1 MTPFSTFT
9 QPAQFLPR
17 PFRRK
22 LEDERQEERMSFWK
36 QASSHTLVTASAFAV
51 MFIGFS
57 PGNAQSNPELT
68 LEQALKALPN
78 SLDWQQADL
87 SYLTAQK
94 SLDSARAAAG
104 LRVNAGADTN
114 LGFPSS
120 GNSSQTLSVSA
131 TASLT
136 VLPWSSTFDAV
147 RSAER
152 ALIRAELDRNDSRS
166 TLALNVFNQYF
177 TARLSSS
184 DVELG
189 KTNLGLS
196 EAQLKVAT
204 AQQKNGQISKD
215 TLLNAQKS
223 LETSKLNLEQ
233 AINILEVNRL
243 TVWNTLNLEISDA
256 VFSSIP
262 SERALSTAS
271 LDDLTAQALTKR
283 SDVQKALSR
292 ISDAQDALSSAQRD
306 RVLPNASVNVGV
318 TNTSAGSL
326 SSGLNLQTGS
336 LSVTG
341 TVPIVANTTTTT
353 GSSAASNLTIS
364 ASVSFAIVAPSGD
377 TKISSA
383 ETTLES
389 AKKTLAQ
396 TKQTARLDV
405 RQKFND
411 AKLTVAKLNLAKTT
425 SSNAKSGFETAKA
438 RFEAGLNTPNDLEQ
452 SRIAVLQSERDL
464 EQAVINQVLAAY
476 RLENAV
482 GALNI
487 IPGGNL

>member
-1 MTPFSTFT
+1 MV
-9 QPAQFLPR
+9 
-17 PFRRK
+17 
-22 LEDERQEERMSFWK
+22 FWK
-36 QASSHTLVTASAFAV
+36 QVSKPNWITASAFAV
-51 MFIGFS
+51 IVGFS
-57 PGNAQSNPELT
+57 PGIAQSNPELT

-78 SLDWQQADL
+78 SLEWQQADL
-87 SYLTAQK
+87 TFLNAQK

-104 LRVNAGADTN
+104 LRVNAGADTS

-120 GNSSQTLSVSA
+120 GNSSQTLTVSA

-152 ALIRAELDRNDSRS
+152 ALARAELDRVDTRN

-177 TARLSSS
+177 TARLSST

-189 KTNLGLS
+189 KTNLSLS

-215 TLLNAQKS
+215 SLLNAQKS
-223 LETSKLNLEQ
+223 LETANLNVLQ
-233 AINILEVNRL
+233 ATSTLEVNRL
-243 TVWNTLNLEISDA
+243 TLWNSLNLEISDA

-271 LDDLTAQALTKR
+271 LDDLTAKALTKR

-306 RVLPNASVNVGV
+306 RVVPNASVNVGV
-318 TNTSAGSL
+318 TNSSVGGI

-341 TVPIVANTTTTT
+341 TVPVVANTTTTGSNTT
-353 GSSAASNLTIS
+353 GSNLTIS
-364 ASVSFAIVAPSGD
+364 ASVSIPIIAPSGD

-383 ETTLES
+383 EVSLQS
-389 AKKTLAQ
+389 AKKSLEQ
-396 TKQTARLDV
+396 TKLSAKLDV
-405 RQKFND
+405 RQKYNN
-411 AKLTVAKLNLAKTT
+411 AKLAVAKLNLAKTT
-425 SSNAKSGFETAKA
+425 LSTSQKSFETTKA
-438 RFEAGLNTPNDLEQ
+438 RFDAGLSTSNDLEQ
-452 SRIAVLQSERDL
+452 SRINVLQANRDL
-464 EQAVINQVLAAY
+464 EQATLNQDLAAY
-476 RLENAV
+476 QLENAV
-482 GALNI
+482 GEINI
-487 IPGGNL
+487 LPGGNL

>member
-1 MTPFSTFT
+1 
-9 QPAQFLPR
+9 
-17 PFRRK
+17 
-22 LEDERQEERMSFWK
+22 MSFWK
-36 QASSHTLVTASAFAV
+36 QVSSHTLITASAFAV
-51 MFIGFS
+51 MLIGFS
-57 PGNAQSNPELT
+57 PGNAQSTPELT
-68 LEQALKALPN
+68 LEQALRALPN
-78 SLDWQQADL
+78 SLEWQQADL
-87 SYLTAQK
+87 TYLNAQK

-104 LRVNAGADTN
+104 LRVNAGADTS

-152 ALIRAELDRNDSRS
+152 ALARAELDRTDSRN
-166 TLALNVFNQYF
+166 TLALNLFNQYF
-177 TARLSSS
+177 TARLSST

-189 KTNLGLS
+189 KTNLNLS

-215 TLLNAQKS
+215 TLLNVQKN

-233 AINILEVNRL
+233 ALNTLEVNRL
-243 TVWNTLNLEISDA
+243 TVWNSLNLEISDA

-262 SERALSTAS
+262 SERSLSTLS
-271 LDDLTAQALTKR
+271 LDDLTKKALEKR

-306 RVLPNASVNVGV
+306 RVLPNASVNLGV

-353 GSSAASNLTIS
+353 TSAASNLTIS
-364 ASVSFAIVAPSGD
+364 ASVSFAIVAPSAD

-389 AKKTLAQ
+389 AKKTLEQ
-396 TKQTARLDV
+396 TKQTAKLDV
-405 RQKFND
+405 RQKYND
-411 AKLTVAKLNLAKTT
+411 AKLTLAKLNLAKTT
-425 SSNAKSGFETAKA
+425 SSNAEKSFETAKA
-438 RFEAGLNTPNDLEQ
+438 RFDAGLSAPNDLEQ
-452 SRIAVLQSERDL
+452 SRINVLQAERDL
-464 EQAVINQVLAAY
+464 ELAVVNQVLSAY
-476 RLENAV
+476 RLDNAI
-482 GALNI
+482 GSLNI
-487 IPGGNL
+487 LPGGNL

>member
-1 MTPFSTFT
+1 
-9 QPAQFLPR
+9 
-17 PFRRK
+17 
-22 LEDERQEERMSFWK
+22 MSFWK
-36 QASSHTLVTASAFAV
+36 QASSHTLITASAFAV

-57 PGNAQSNPELT
+57 PGIAQSNPELT

-104 LRVNAGADTN
+104 LRLNAGADTS

-152 ALIRAELDRNDSRS
+152 ALARAELDRNDSRN

-184 DVELG
+184 DLELG
-189 KTNLGLS
+189 KTNLSLS

-215 TLLNAQKS
+215 NLLNAQKTF
-223 LETSKLNLEQ
+223 ETSKLNLEQ
-233 AINILEVNRL
+233 ALNTLEVNRL

-262 SERALSTAS
+262 SERTLSTAS
-271 LDDLTAQALTKR
+271 LDDLSAKALTKR
-283 SDVQKALSR
+283 SDVQKAISR
-292 ISDAQDALSSAQRD
+292 IVDAQDALSSAQRD

-318 TNTSAGSL
+318 TNTGAGSL

-341 TVPIVANTTTTT
+341 TVPIVANTSANTTT
-353 GSSAASNLTIS
+353 GSSAASNLTVS
-364 ASVSFAIVAPSGD
+364 ASISFPIIAPSGD
-377 TKISSA
+377 GKISSA
-383 ETTLES
+383 ETALES
-389 AKKTLAQ
+389 AKKTLEQ
-396 TKQTARLDV
+396 TKQSAKLDI
-405 RQKFND
+405 RQKYND
-411 AKLTVAKLNLAKTT
+411 AKLTLAKLNLAKTT
-425 SSNAKSGFETAKA
+425 SANAKSGFETAKA

-452 SRIAVLQSERDL
+452 SRIAVLQAERDF
-464 EQAVINQVLAAY
+464 EQAVVNQVLAAY
-476 RLENAV
+476 RLENAI
-482 GALNI
+482 GTLNI
-487 IPGGNL
+487 LPGGNL

>member
-1 MTPFSTFT
+1 
-9 QPAQFLPR
+9 
-17 PFRRK
+17 
-22 LEDERQEERMSFWK
+22 MSFWK
-36 QASSHTLVTASAFAV
+36 QVSSHTLIKASTFAV
-51 MFIGFS
+51 IAVGLS
-57 PGNAQSNPELT
+57 PGIAQSNPELT

-78 SLDWQQADL
+78 SLEWQQADL
-87 SYLTAQK
+87 TYLNAQK

-104 LRVNAGADTN
+104 LKLNAGADTN

-136 VLPWSSTFDAV
+136 VLPWSSVFDGV
-147 RSAER
+147 RNSER
-152 ALIRAELDRNDSRS
+152 ALARAELDRIDSRN
-166 TLALNVFNQYF
+166 TLALNIFNQYF
-177 TARLSSS
+177 AARLSST

-189 KTNLGLS
+189 KTNLSLS
-196 EAQLKVAT
+196 EAQHKVAT

-233 AINILEVNRL
+233 ALNTLEVNRL
-243 TVWNTLNLEISDA
+243 TVWNTLNSEISNA

-262 SERALSTAS
+262 SERSLSTLN
-271 LDDLTAQALTKR
+271 LDDLTKKALDKR

-292 ISDAQDALSSAQRD
+292 INDAQDALSSAQRD

-318 TNTSAGSL
+318 TNSSAGSL

-353 GSSAASNLTIS
+353 TSAASNLTIS
-364 ASVSFAIVAPSGD
+364 ASVSFAIIAPSAD
-377 TKISSA
+377 AKISSA

-389 AKKTLAQ
+389 AKKTLEQ
-396 TKQTARLDV
+396 TKQTAKLDV
-405 RQKFND
+405 RQKYND
-411 AKLTVAKLNLAKTT
+411 AKLTFAKLNLAKTT
-425 SSNAKSGFETAKA
+425 LSNAEKSFETAKA
-438 RFEAGLNTPNDLEQ
+438 RFDAGLSAPNDLEQ
-452 SRIAVLQSERDL
+452 SRINVLQAGRDL
-464 EQAVINQVLAAY
+464 ELAVFNQVLSAY
-476 RLENAV
+476 RLDNAI
-482 GALNI
+482 GTLNI
-487 IPGGNL
+487 LPGGNL

>member
-1 MTPFSTFT
+1 MV
-9 QPAQFLPR
+9 
-17 PFRRK
+17 
-22 LEDERQEERMSFWK
+22 FWK
-36 QASSHTLVTASAFAV
+36 RVSPHTWITASIFAV
-51 MFIGFS
+51 IAGFS

-68 LEQALKALPN
+68 LGQALKALPN
-78 SLDWQQADL
+78 SLEWQQADL
-87 SYLTAQK
+87 TYLNAQK

-104 LRVNAGADTN
+104 LRVSAGADTS
-114 LGFPSS
+114 LGFPST

-147 RSAER
+147 RHAER
-152 ALIRAELDRNDSRS
+152 ALARAELDRTDARN
-166 TLALNVFNQYF
+166 TLALNLFSQYF
-177 TARLSSS
+177 SARLSST

-196 EAQLKVAT
+196 ESQLKVAT

-215 TLLNAQKS
+215 TLLNVQKN
-223 LETSKLNLEQ
+223 LETSKLNLQQ
-233 AINILEVNRL
+233 AISTLEINRL

-262 SERALSTAS
+262 SERALSTAN
-271 LDDLTAQALTKR
+271 LDDLTKKAFEKR
-283 SDVQKALSR
+283 NDVQKALSR

-318 TNTSAGSL
+318 TNTGAGSL

-341 TVPIVANTTTTT
+341 TVPIVANTGTNT
-353 GSSAASNLTIS
+353 GTSAASNLTIS
-364 ASVSFAIVAPSGD
+364 ASVSIPIIAPSGD

-383 ETTLES
+383 ETSLMS
-389 AKKTLAQ
+389 AKKTLEQ
-396 TKQTARLDV
+396 TKQTAKLDV
-405 RQKFND
+405 RQKYND
-411 AKLTVAKLNLAKTT
+411 AKLTLAKLNLAKTT
-425 SSNAKSGFETAKA
+425 SANAKSSFETAKA
-438 RFEAGLNTPNDLEQ
+438 RFEAGLNTSNDLEQ
-452 SRIAVLQSERDL
+452 SRIGVLQAERDL

-476 RLENAV
+476 RLENAI
-482 GALNI
+482 GSLNI
-487 IPGGNL
+487 LPGGNL

>member
-1 MTPFSTFT
+1 
-9 QPAQFLPR
+9 
-17 PFRRK
+17 
-22 LEDERQEERMSFWK
+22 MSFWNI
-36 QASSHTLVTASAFAV
+36 SSKPKWITASAFAV
-51 MFIGFS
+51 MVGFS
-57 PGNAQSNPELT
+57 PGIAQSNLELT

-87 SYLTAQK
+87 TYVTAQK

-104 LRVNAGADTN
+104 LRVNAGADTS

-152 ALIRAELDRNDSRS
+152 ALARAELDRNDSRS
-166 TLALNVFNQYF
+166 TLALNLFNQYF
-177 TARLSSS
+177 TARLSNT

-189 KTNLGLS
+189 KINLSLS

-223 LETSKLNLEQ
+223 LETANLNVLQ
-233 AINILEVNRL
+233 ATSTLEVNRL
-243 TVWNTLNLEISDA
+243 TLWNSLNLEISDA

-271 LDDLTAQALTKR
+271 LDELTAKALTKR

-292 ISDAQDALSSAQRD
+292 IVDAQDALSSAQRD
-306 RVLPNASVNVGV
+306 RLLPNASVNVGV
-318 TNTSAGSL
+318 TNSSVGSL
-326 SSGLNLQTGS
+326 SSGLNLQTGA

-341 TVPIVANTTTTT
+341 TVPLVANNTTTTT
-353 GSSAASNLTIS
+353 GANTTGSNLTIS
-364 ASVSFAIVAPSGD
+364 ASVSFPIIAPSGD

-383 ETTLES
+383 EVSLQS
-389 AKKTLAQ
+389 AKKSLEQ
-396 TKQTARLDV
+396 TKLSAKLDV
-405 RQKFND
+405 RQKYNN
-411 AKLTVAKLNLAKTT
+411 AKLAVAKLNLAKTT
-425 SSNAKSGFETAKA
+425 LSTSQKSFETAKA
-438 RFEAGLNTPNDLEQ
+438 RFDAGLSTSNDLEQ
-452 SRIAVLQSERDL
+452 SRINVLQANRDL
-464 EQAVINQVLAAY
+464 EQATLNQVLAAY
-476 RLENAV
+476 QLENAV
-482 GALNI
+482 GEINI
-487 IPGGNL
+487 LPGGNL

>member
-1 MTPFSTFT
+1 
-9 QPAQFLPR
+9 
-17 PFRRK
+17 
-22 LEDERQEERMSFWK
+22 MSFWK
-36 QASSHTLVTASAFAV
+36 QVSSHSLITASAFAV

-57 PGNAQSNPELT
+57 PGIAQSNPELT
-68 LEQALKALPN
+68 FPQALKALPN
-78 SLDWQQADL
+78 SLEWQQADL
-87 SYLTAQK
+87 TYLSAQK
-94 SLDSARAAAG
+94 TLDSARAAAG
-104 LRVNAGADTN
+104 LRVNAGADTS
-114 LGFPSS
+114 LGFPSA
-120 GNSSQTLSVSA
+120 GNSSQTLAVSA

-147 RSAER
+147 RSSER
-152 ALIRAELDRNDSRS
+152 ALARAELDRDDARN

-177 TARLSSS
+177 TARLSST

-189 KTNLGLS
+189 KTNLNLS

-215 TLLNAQKS
+215 TLLNSQKN
-223 LETSKLNLEQ
+223 LETSQLNLEQ
-233 AINILEVNRL
+233 ALNTLEVNRL
-243 TVWNTLNLEISDA
+243 TVWNTLNSQISDA

-262 SERALSTAS
+262 GERTLSTLS
-271 LDDLTAQALTKR
+271 LDELTKKALEKR

-292 ISDAQDALSSAQRD
+292 ISDAQDALASAQRD

-353 GSSAASNLTIS
+353 TNSAATNLTIS

-383 ETTLES
+383 ETALES
-389 AKKTLAQ
+389 AKKTLEQ
-396 TKQTARLDV
+396 TKQTAKLDV
-405 RQKFND
+405 RQKYND

-425 SSNAKSGFETAKA
+425 LANAEQSFATAKA
-438 RFEAGLNTPNDLEQ
+438 RFDAGLNTPNELEQ
-452 SRIAVLQSERDL
+452 SRINVLQAGRDL
-464 EQAVINQVLAAY
+464 EQATLNQVLSAY
-476 RLENAV
+476 RLENAI
-482 GALNI
+482 GTLNI
-487 IPGGNL
+487 LPGGNL